1 MIKFFKVKVVLSFLL
16 ILGTNLCVYSQISF
30 EEIKDLTSKL
40 DYNIKNTSKS
50 ETGVKGIKVSHIGRT
65 IIFHYEVPD
74 GWFQLEKKYF
84 LRNLIHSG
92 KYLELKKSQI
102 NYSYYY
108 YKKDVVVQVVDVSWT
123 DFDDFYLGDYIE
135 LSKIKQS
142 KGLNIKVK
150 EPLGWK
156 VNRGEINLVMF
167 SDDDKLFSIN
177 IGKQDTTF
185 SLEEINDIFK
195 SQTEVDYLKDD
206 LVNSLNGSYDIS
218 KINYEV
224 IKINNHPY
232 LLISGHSSKL
242 KKKIYLWTT
251 FFNDYL
257 ISFSG
262 FCNDDKSQVS
272 FIEFHLIS
280 KSIRFN

>member
-1 MIKFFKVKVVLSFLL
+1 M
-16 ILGTNLCVYSQISF
+16 
-30 EEIKDLTSKL
+30 
-40 DYNIKNTSKS
+40 
-50 ETGVKGIKVSHIGRT
+50 
-65 IIFHYEVPD
+65 
-74 GWFQLEKKYF
+74 
-84 LRNLIHSG
+84 RNLIHSG

-272 FIEFHLIS
+272 FTEFHLIS